1 MAEDTS
7 GGHFRGA
14 ETPRRLLAYHANG
27 VAVLSAMVHAARQIG
42 WQVQRLNGPF
52 LSDGDEQVDSW
63 LAACER
69 LGASLFLAD
78 RTFPA
83 LTARMGE
90 FAQRGCQLW
99 VDAPLAGECPDL
111 PPLTQ
116 WLHELPASAAADQ
129 APKAG
134 ATAGEWRWCLPNGTL
149 FLRQVGGDWP
159 IDRLVDVAARRNS
172 TRGYLLVSRVLGKH
186 LPVTPERMHTSHE
199 ALAAQLPPDLPGPVL
214 FVGMG
219 ETATGLGWGVWQAWA
234 SRYRRHD
241 VLYVHS
247 TRYPLDGCETV
258 AFEEGHSHGP
268 AQVVCV
274 PETATLRAQ
283 WQSAKTL
290 VVVDDEL
297 TTGATAVDLANA
309 LARAGLD
316 FTERHAVTLV
326 ATESQELRTRF
337 GGDGGWR
344 LHALANVETDWQG
357 DGALGASRVPQ
368 GLTPLTADHG
378 NRSWGRAAT
387 DHPPIMPAAV
397 REQLARLPRSRW
409 PVYMVAAGECMYPAL
424 EAGRLLAS
432 LGHRV
437 LLQSS
442 TRSPVQLGNAIRLSL
457 PCEDGLGSGVAFFT
471 HNPPPVDATVVVL
484 HERGGE
490 AALTTWQAYPR
501 LLPLLIWG
509 G

>member
-1 MAEDTS
+1 MAGDTF
-7 GGHFRGA
+7 GGHLPGA
-14 ETPRRLLAYHANG
+14 ETRRRILAHANS
-27 VAVLSAMVHAARQIG
+27 VALPSPMVHAAQESG
-42 WQVQRLNGPF
+42 WQVQRLNEPF

-63 LAACER
+63 LSACER
-69 LGASLFLAD
+69 LGASLFLAE

-90 FAQRGCQLW
+90 FVQCGCQLW
-99 VDAPLAGECPDL
+99 VEPPLAGESPDL
-111 PPLTQ
+111 ASLTQ
-116 WLHELPASAAADQ
+116 WLDELSAPAAAGS
-129 APKAG
+129 APTAG
-134 ATAGEWRWCLPNGTL
+134 ASAGEWRWRLPNGTL
-149 FLRQVGGDWP
+149 LLRQVAGCWP

-186 LPVTPERMHTSHE
+186 LPVSPERMHASHE
-199 ALAAQLPPDLPGPVL
+199 ALAAMLPPDLPGPVL

-234 SRYRRHD
+234 LRCQRHD
-241 VLYVHS
+241 VVYVHS

-274 PETATLRAQ
+274 PQTATLRSQ

-297 TTGATAVDLANA
+297 TTGATAVDLSNA
-309 LARAGLD
+309 LAREGLD
-316 FTERHAVTLV
+316 FTLRHAVTLV
-326 ATESQELRTRF
+326 ASASEELQRRL
-337 GGDGGWR
+337 GGDSGWR
-344 LHALANVETDWQG
+344 VHALATVETNWQG
-357 DGALGASRVPQ
+357 EGVLGTSRVPQ
-368 GLTPLTADHG
+368 GLTPLTVDRG

-387 DHPPIMPAAV
+387 DHPPVTPAAV
-397 REQLARLPRSRW
+397 LEQLATLPRSPW
-409 PVYMVAAGECMYPAL
+409 PVYVVAAGECMYPAL
-424 EAGRLLAS
+424 EVGRLLES
-432 LGHRV
+432 IGHRV

-442 TRSPVQLGNAIRLSL
+442 TRSPVQPGNAIRASL

-471 HNPPPVDATVVVL
+471 HNPPPLDAPVVVL
-484 HERGGE
+484 YEHGGD
-490 AALTTWQAYPR
+490 AALTTWRTYPR
-501 LLPLLIWG
+501 LLPLVVWG